1 MENMF
6 MDIIYKKMM
15 PAKIYQRF
23 KNWLYYKRFLMD
35 LNKVSPDFNMLW
47 HFADF
52 IKLLEITSW
61 YDNSKHNSVFSSK
74 DYSKGENGFIINREN
89 PKMQIVLKLYSKNE
103 SISLSIKRDYGHK
116 KNSEISFINQQLELE
131 TPEDEILM
139 LRVIKIITDTM
150 IILLKEYYKKL

>member
-1 MENMF
+1 

-15 PAKIYQRF
+15 PAKIYPRF
-23 KNWLYYKRFLMD
+23 KNWLYYKRFLIG
-35 LNKVSPDFNMLW
+35 LNKISPDFEMLW

-61 YDNSKHNSVFSSK
+61 YDNSKHNIVFSSK
-74 DYSKGENGFIINREN
+74 DYSKGENGFIINRED

-103 SISLSIKRDYGHK
+103 NISLSIKRDYGHK

-150 IILLKEYYKKL
+150 GILLKEYYERS